1 MKKLVLQEIYSDF
14 PPVKIK
20 KPYNYIITIT
30 LAIIFIGFFSAVCV
44 NEKIY
49 IIIPFIAISDSIAR
63 Q

>member
-49 IIIPFIAISDSIAR
+49 IIILFQKRRDFLYFF
-63 Q
+63 